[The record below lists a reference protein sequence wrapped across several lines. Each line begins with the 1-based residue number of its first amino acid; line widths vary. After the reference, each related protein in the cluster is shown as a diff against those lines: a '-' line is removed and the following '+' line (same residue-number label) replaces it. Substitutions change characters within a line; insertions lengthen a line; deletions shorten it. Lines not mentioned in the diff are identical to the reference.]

1 MRHHWYTSFL
11 LLLHLVHKLFSTS
24 SLEERFEGKVANIK
38 GMQLVD
44 GKAGEG
50 VGLDTSCSGGPPVTT
65 PRSCKSTLLPVEGLF
80 RQGPEKPLQRRSE
93 RPRLTGQGLAQ
104 GA

>member
-1 MRHHWYTSFL
+1 MRHHWYASFL

-24 SLEERFEGKVANIK
+24 SLEKRFEGKVANFK

-50 VGLDTSCSGGPPVTT
+50 VGLDTSCSGGPPITT
-65 PRSCKSTLLPVEGLF
+65 PRSYNPNHTMAIQTQDHMSSAWT
-80 RQGPEKPLQRRSE
+80 RDH
-93 RPRLTGQGLAQ
+93 PRGSR
-104 GA
+104 